1 MEETPMAVRVLLA
14 NAQPVVLEGLK
25 AIFREDADIEVL
37 GEAAT
42 SAEVFERA
50 TAMRPDVLVM
60 DIKFDRDDD
69 ASPLIRTIKEQLP
82 ETQVLVFTVHADVE
96 LLQKA
101 ARAGAAGYI
110 NYDISALNLM
120 RAVRAVHGGATMI
133 NPRLARRLL
142 ADMDGSANGATGWAV
157 LHRLTGRELE
167 VLVELAHGFG
177 DKEIAEK
184 LFVSQTTIKAHL
196 RAVYRKLRVRNRV
209 QAVAFVANRGLLKTS

>member
-1 MEETPMAVRVLLA
+1 MAVRVVLA

-25 AIFREDADIEVL
+25 AIFGGEADIEVL
-37 GEAAT
+37 GEATTA
-42 SAEVFERA
+42 AEVFERA
-50 TAMRPDVLVM
+50 TAVRPDVLVM
-60 DIKFDRDDD
+60 DIKFERDDD
-69 ASPLIRTIKEQLP
+69 AAPLIRTIKEQLP
-82 ETQVLVFTVHADVE
+82 ETQVLVFTGHADVE

-101 ARAGAAGYI
+101 ARAGAAGYV
-110 NYDISALNLM
+110 NYDISALNLT

-142 ADMDGSANGATGWAV
+142 ADMDSSENGAAGWAA

-167 VLVELAHGFG
+167 VLVELGRGFG